1 MRWSPGLTG
10 LLAGALAA
18 SGCYETTP
26 LRLSVQSPAAVGDCG
41 RVADGVFFDA
51 AYVSMRNISGPD
63 RFYTPRVVT
72 LPLGALAAQPAVG
85 WGIGVWL
92 KSKAAPTDGGRCEFE
107 LESLQPGPMC
117 GLQCVYSPQRGEE
130 ADQILKDF
138 AHRLSVA
145 AR

>member
-1 MRWSPGLTG
+1 MRWAPGLSS

-26 LRLSVQSPAAVGDCG
+26 LRLSVQSPAADGDCG

-63 RFYTPRVVT
+63 RFYTPRVVA

-85 WGIGVWL
+85 WGIGVWV
-92 KSKAAPTDGGRCEFE
+92 KEKAGPAEGGRCEFE